1 MVIPGTSPFS
11 RSFLVLGI
19 LASLLVTTSVLPDYA
34 EAGSAKERTKKK
46 VVQKAH
52 RKKTAEKNQPRV
64 RAKAVYC
71 VNLASNRTLMT
82 RNPDRQLPVASLTK
96 LVTALVV
103 LDKFPLNRKI
113 RVPQRIKR
121 VPKSVVGLKPG
132 DRVSVKDLLHGL
144 LIGSGNDCAETVAR
158 AYPGGR
164 KRFIA
169 AMNKRARAMG
179 TRRTRFYTPSGLD
192 RKRVFKKRGKRLVK
206 ITSNVSTAREIARI
220 ARLAFANKT
229 IRSICLKKRY
239 VMASTKSKGGYR
251 IKNTNKL
258 LRGNLPIEGGKTG
271 YTSRAGHCLATKF
284 TPGRNILLIVVLGSP
299 DHFRDTRLVYR
310 KALKKSKSAK
320 TKSRSRR
327 THHRN
332 RSAGPVS
339 G

>member
-1 MVIPGTSPFS
+1 
-11 RSFLVLGI
+11 
-19 LASLLVTTSVLPDYA
+19 
-34 EAGSAKERTKKK
+34 
-46 VVQKAH
+46 
-52 RKKTAEKNQPRV
+52 
-64 RAKAVYC
+64 
-71 VNLASNRTLMT
+71 
-82 RNPDRQLPVASLTK
+82 
-96 LVTALVV
+96 
-103 LDKFPLNRKI
+103 
-113 RVPQRIKR
+113 
-121 VPKSVVGLKPG
+121 
-132 DRVSVKDLLHGL
+132 
-144 LIGSGNDCAETVAR
+144 
-158 AYPGGR
+158 
-164 KRFIA
+164 
-169 AMNKRARAMG
+169 MNKKARAMG

-192 RKRVFKKRGKRLVK
+192 RKSVFKKRGKRLVK